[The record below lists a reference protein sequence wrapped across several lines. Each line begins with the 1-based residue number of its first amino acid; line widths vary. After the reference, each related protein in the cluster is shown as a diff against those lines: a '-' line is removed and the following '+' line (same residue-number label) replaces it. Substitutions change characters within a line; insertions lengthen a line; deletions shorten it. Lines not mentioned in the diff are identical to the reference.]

1 MSTQVVNH
9 LLFHKAMVGID
20 GEKIDQYIEIAGTAS
35 SAAEVS
41 TIEDP
46 FTRSVTLLF
55 MLVKE
60 HGLDPWSL
68 DLKHLIQEYQ
78 KYALNDD
85 DLDLPLAGSVLGWAW
100 DVLRLRAT
108 GAIEATEPIP
118 EPQPEWVEFD
128 FGWEP
133 TYAEQLEDSAEPPIE
148 ESVLFRGERRVTLME
163 LVGALEDA
171 RNAETERKA
180 RLERRKQ
187 LREAREA
194 VLSEVAD
201 KIGERLH
208 NDDPSHYKEIV
219 WQRINEFNGKPIP
232 MGDLLDRPEKASIVR
247 TFVGSLFLAREGRI
261 DIIQKDLESHSIY
274 IKNPESA
281 G

>member
-1 MSTQVVNH
+1 MSQVVNH
-9 LLFHKAMVGID
+9 LLFHKAMVGVDID
-20 GEKIDQYIEIAGTAS
+20 RVDQYIEIADGAS

-68 DLKHLIQEYQ
+68 DMKHLIMEYQ
-78 KYALNDD
+78 KYALKDD

-100 DVLRLRAT
+100 DVLKMRAS
-108 GAIEATEPIP
+108 GAIDATEPIP
-118 EPQPEWVEFD
+118 EPQPDWVDFD

-133 TYAEQLEDSAEPPIE
+133 TYAEQLEDSVEPPIE

-171 RNAETERKA
+171 RNVENERKA
-180 RLERRKQ
+180 RLERRRQ
-187 LREAREA
+187 LKEAQES
-194 VLSEVAD
+194 VLSEVAEKLSD
-201 KIGERLH
+201 KLH
-208 NDDPSHYKEIV
+208 LDDPTQYKEKV

-232 MGDLLDRPEKASIVR
+232 IGDLLDRPEKASVVR

-261 DIIQKDLESHSIY
+261 DIIQKELDSHSIY
-274 IKNPESA
+274 VKNLENA

>member
-1 MSTQVVNH
+1 MSQVVNH

-20 GEKIDQYIEIAGTAS
+20 VDRVDQYIEIANGAS

-41 TIEDP
+41 TTEDP

-68 DLKHLIQEYQ
+68 DMKHLIMEYQ
-78 KYALNDD
+78 KYALKDD

-100 DVLRLRAT
+100 DVLKMRAN
-108 GAIEATEPIP
+108 GAIDATEPIP
-118 EPQPEWVEFD
+118 EPQPDWVDFD

-133 TYAEQLEDSAEPPIE
+133 TYAEQLEDCIEPPIE

-171 RNAETERKA
+171 RNVENERKA
-180 RLERRKQ
+180 RLERRRQ
-187 LREAREA
+187 LKEARES

-201 KIGERLH
+201 RLSDKLH
-208 NDDPSHYKEIV
+208 LDDPTQYKEKV
-219 WQRINEFNGKPIP
+219 WQKINEFNGKPIP
-232 MGDLLDRPEKASIVR
+232 IGDLLDRPEKASVVR

-261 DIIQKDLESHSIY
+261 DIIQKNLDNHNIYVKNLE
-274 IKNPESA
+274 NA

>member
-1 MSTQVVNH
+1 MSLVVNH
-9 LLFHKAMVGID
+9 LLFHKAMIGVD
-20 GEKIDQYIEIAGTAS
+20 TERIDQYIGLAGDAS
-35 SAAEVS
+35 SAAEIA

-60 HGLDPWSL
+60 HERDPWSL
-68 DLKHLIQEYQ
+68 DLKHLITEYQ
-78 KYALNDD
+78 KYAVNSD

-100 DVLRLRAT
+100 DVLKLRAS

-118 EPQPEWVEFD
+118 EPQPEWVDFD

-133 TYAEQLEDSAEPPIE
+133 TYAEQLEDSIEPPIE

-171 RNAETERKA
+171 RNVEMERKA
-180 RLERRKQ
+180 RLKRRRE
-187 LREAREA
+187 LRKAREM
-194 VLSEVAD
+194 VLSEVAERL
-201 KIGERLH
+201 GEKLH
-208 NDDPSHYKEIV
+208 NDDPTQYKEIV
-219 WQRINEFNGKPIP
+219 WQKINEFNGKPIP
-232 MGDLLDRPEKASIVR
+232 IGDLLDRPEKASVVR

-261 DIIQKDLESHSIY
+261 DIIQKDLESHNIY
-274 IKNPESA
+274 VKNLENA

>member
-1 MSTQVVNH
+1 MSQVVNH
-9 LLFHKAMVGID
+9 LLFHKAMVGVDID
-20 GEKIDQYIEIAGTAS
+20 RVDQYIEIAGGAS
-35 SAAEVS
+35 SAVEVS

-68 DLKHLIQEYQ
+68 DMKHLIMEYQ
-78 KYALNDD
+78 KYALKDD

-100 DVLRLRAT
+100 DVLKMRAN
-108 GAIEATEPIP
+108 GAIDATEPIP
-118 EPQPEWVEFD
+118 EPQPDWVDFD

-133 TYAEQLEDSAEPPIE
+133 TYAEQLEDSIEPPIE

-171 RNAETERKA
+171 RNAENERKA
-180 RLERRKQ
+180 RLERRRQ
-187 LREAREA
+187 LKEARES
-194 VLSEVAD
+194 VLSEVAEKLSD
-201 KIGERLH
+201 KLH
-208 NDDPSHYKEIV
+208 LDDPTQYKEKV

-232 MGDLLDRPEKASIVR
+232 IGDLLDRPEKASVVR

-261 DIIQKDLESHSIY
+261 DIIQKELDSHSIY
-274 IKNPESA
+274 VKNLENA

>member
-1 MSTQVVNH
+1 MSQVVNH
-9 LLFHKAMVGID
+9 LLFHKAMVGVDID
-20 GEKIDQYIEIAGTAS
+20 RVDQYIEIADGAS

-41 TIEDP
+41 IIEDP

-68 DLKHLIQEYQ
+68 DMKHLIMEYQ
-78 KYALNDD
+78 KYALKDD

-100 DVLRLRAT
+100 DVLKMRAS
-108 GAIEATEPIP
+108 GAIDATEPIP
-118 EPQPEWVEFD
+118 EPQPDWVDFD

-133 TYAEQLEDSAEPPIE
+133 TYAEQLEDSVEPPIE

-171 RNAETERKA
+171 RNVENERIA
-180 RLERRKQ
+180 RFERRRQ
-187 LREAREA
+187 LKVARES
-194 VLSEVAD
+194 VLSEVGEKLSD
-201 KIGERLH
+201 KLH
-208 NDDPSHYKEIV
+208 LDDPTQYKEKV

-232 MGDLLDRPEKASIVR
+232 IGDLLDRPEKASVVR

-261 DIIQKDLESHSIY
+261 DIIQKELDSHSIY
-274 IKNPESA
+274 VKNLENA

>member
-1 MSTQVVNH
+1 MSQVVNH

-20 GEKIDQYIEIAGTAS
+20 VDRVDQYIEIANGAS

-68 DLKHLIQEYQ
+68 DMKHLIMEYQ
-78 KYALNDD
+78 KYALKDD

-100 DVLRLRAT
+100 DVLKMRAN
-108 GAIEATEPIP
+108 GAIDATEPIP
-118 EPQPEWVEFD
+118 EPQPDWVDFD

-133 TYAEQLEDSAEPPIE
+133 TYAEQLEDSVEPPIE

-171 RNAETERKA
+171 RNVENERKA
-180 RLERRKQ
+180 RLERRRQ
-187 LREAREA
+187 LKEARES

-201 KIGERLH
+201 KLSDKLH
-208 NDDPSHYKEIV
+208 LDDPTHYKEKV

-232 MGDLLDRPEKASIVR
+232 IGDLLDRPEKASVVR

-261 DIIQKDLESHSIY
+261 DIIQKELDSHNIYVKNLE
-274 IKNPESA
+274 NA

>member
-128 FGWEP
+128 FGLEP

-274 IKNPESA
+274 IKNLESA

>member
-9 LLFHKAMVGID
+9 LLFHKAMIGVD
-20 GEKIDQYIEIAGTAS
+20 TEKIDNYIEIAGTAS

-85 DLDLPLAGSVLGWAW
+85 DLDLPLAGSVLSWAW
-100 DVLRLRAT
+100 DVLRLRAN

-201 KIGERLH
+201 RIGDRLH
-208 NDDPSHYKEIV
+208 NDDPSHYKEKV

-232 MGDLLDRPEKASIVR
+232 MGDLLDRPEKASVVR

-274 IKNPESA
+274 VKNLESA

>member
-1 MSTQVVNH
+1 MSQVVNH
-9 LLFHKAMVGID
+9 LLFHKAMVGVDID
-20 GEKIDQYIEIAGTAS
+20 RVDQYIEIADGAS
-35 SAAEVS
+35 SPAEVS

-68 DLKHLIQEYQ
+68 DMKHLIMEYQ
-78 KYALNDD
+78 KYALKDD

-100 DVLRLRAT
+100 DVLKMRAN
-108 GAIEATEPIP
+108 GAIDATEPIP
-118 EPQPEWVEFD
+118 EPQPEWVDFD

-133 TYAEQLEDSAEPPIE
+133 TYAEQLEDSIEPPIE

-171 RNAETERKA
+171 RNVENERKA

-187 LREAREA
+187 LKEARES
-194 VLSEVAD
+194 VLSEVAEKLSD
-201 KIGERLH
+201 KLH
-208 NDDPSHYKEIV
+208 LDDPTQYKEKV

-232 MGDLLDRPEKASIVR
+232 IGDLLDRPEKASVVR

-261 DIIQKDLESHSIY
+261 DIIQKELDSHNIYVKNLE
-274 IKNPESA
+274 NA

>member
-1 MSTQVVNH
+1 
-9 LLFHKAMVGID
+9 MVGID

-171 RNAETERKA
+171 RNAEAERKA

-201 KIGERLH
+201 KIGDRLH

-274 IKNPESA
+274 IKNLESA

>member
-1 MSTQVVNH
+1 MSLVVNH
-9 LLFHKAMVGID
+9 LLFHKAMIGID
-20 GEKIDQYIEIAGTAS
+20 TDKIDQYVKIAGDAS
-35 SAAEVS
+35 STTEVS

-68 DLKHLIQEYQ
+68 DLKHLIIEYQ
-78 KYALNDD
+78 KYAVNSD

-100 DVLRLRAT
+100 DVLKMRAN
-108 GAIEATEPIP
+108 GAILATEPIP
-118 EPQPEWVEFD
+118 EPQPEWIDFD

-133 TYAEQLEDSAEPPIE
+133 TFAEQLDDCIEPPIE

-171 RNAETERKA
+171 RNIEVERKA
-180 RLERRKQ
+180 RLERRKE
-187 LREAREA
+187 LREARKL
-194 VLSEVAD
+194 VLSEVAERL
-201 KIGERLH
+201 GEKLH
-208 NDDPSHYKEIV
+208 NDDPVQYKEKV

-232 MGDLLDRPEKASIVR
+232 IGDLLDRPEKASIVR

-274 IKNPESA
+274 VKNLESA

>member
-1 MSTQVVNH
+1 MSQVLNH
-9 LLFHKAMVGID
+9 LLFHKAMIGID
-20 GEKIDQYIEIAGTAS
+20 TEKIDQYIEIAGSAS
-35 SAAEVS
+35 SAAEVA
-41 TIEDP
+41 TIDDP

-68 DLKHLIQEYQ
+68 DMKHLILEYQ
-78 KYALNDD
+78 KYALRDD

-118 EPQPEWVEFD
+118 EPQPEWIDFD

-133 TYAEQLEDSAEPPIE
+133 TYSEQLDDCAEPPIE

-171 RNAETERKA
+171 RNAEMERKA

-187 LREAREA
+187 LREARED
-194 VLSEVAD
+194 VLSDIAD
-201 KIGERLH
+201 RIGERLH
-208 NDDPSHYKEIV
+208 TDDPTQYKERV

-232 MGDLLDRPEKASIVR
+232 IGDLLDRPEKASVVR

-274 IKNPESA
+274 VKNLESA

>member
-1 MSTQVVNH
+1 MSQVVNH

-20 GEKIDQYIEIAGTAS
+20 VDRVDQYIEIANGAS

-68 DLKHLIQEYQ
+68 DMKHLITEYQ
-78 KYALNDD
+78 KYALKDD

-100 DVLRLRAT
+100 DVLKMRAN
-108 GAIEATEPIP
+108 GAIDATEPIP
-118 EPQPEWVEFD
+118 EPQPDWIDFD

-133 TYAEQLEDSAEPPIE
+133 TYAEQLEDSIEPPIE

-171 RNAETERKA
+171 RNVENERKA

-187 LREAREA
+187 LKEARES

-201 KIGERLH
+201 RLGDRLH
-208 NDDPSHYKEIV
+208 LDDPTQYKERV
-219 WQRINEFNGKPIP
+219 WQKINEFNGKPIP
-232 MGDLLDRPEKASIVR
+232 IGDLLDRPEKASVVR

-261 DIIQKDLESHSIY
+261 DIIQKNLESHNIY
-274 IKNPESA
+274 VKNLENA

>member
-1 MSTQVVNH
+1 MSQVVNH
-9 LLFHKAMVGID
+9 LLFHKAMVGVDID
-20 GEKIDQYIEIAGTAS
+20 RVDQYIEIADGAS

-68 DLKHLIQEYQ
+68 DMKHLIMEYQ
-78 KYALNDD
+78 KYALKDD

-100 DVLRLRAT
+100 DVLKMRAS
-108 GAIEATEPIP
+108 GAIDATEPIP
-118 EPQPEWVEFD
+118 EPQPDWVDFD

-133 TYAEQLEDSAEPPIE
+133 TYAEQLEDSVEPPIE
-148 ESVLFRGERRVTLME
+148 ESVLFRSERRVTLME

-171 RNAETERKA
+171 RNVENERKA
-180 RLERRKQ
+180 RLERRRQ
-187 LREAREA
+187 LKEARES
-194 VLSEVAD
+194 VLSEVAEKLSD
-201 KIGERLH
+201 KLH
-208 NDDPSHYKEIV
+208 LDDPTQYKEKV

-232 MGDLLDRPEKASIVR
+232 IGDLLDRPEKASVVR

-261 DIIQKDLESHSIY
+261 DIIQKELDSHNIYVKNLE
-274 IKNPESA
+274 NA